1 MSAGVPLLIT
11 SFEALDAAAARTHLY
26 DALGV
31 PWTYVLAKGPPEP
44 AMRALESA
52 PSLSAYY
59 PASIETFL
67 RNPDVL
73 LATRT
78 FSFMRTVAIGA
89 AVLVLVA
96 LLLYLQERQRSQAIA
111 STLARRMGFG
121 RGAETVSLAL
131 ELGAIL
137 AFAAVVGG
145 GIAVAAAAPVVRH
158 VDPLPDNAPAP
169 IFVAP
174 VGVIAVVAAA
184 LVVVTVCAAYLTS
197 WLASRVDVS
206 EALRVA

>member
-1 MSAGVPLLIT
+1 
-11 SFEALDAAAARTHLY
+11 
-26 DALGV
+26 
-31 PWTYVLAKGPPEP
+31 
-44 AMRALESA
+44 MRALESA
-52 PSLSAYY
+52 PSLGAYY

-78 FSFMRTVAIGA
+78 FSFMRTVAVGA

-96 LLLYLQERQRSQAIA
+96 LLLYLQARQRSQAIA
-111 STLARRMGFG
+111 SALARRMGFG
-121 RGAETVSLAL
+121 RSGETLSLAL

-137 AFAAVVGG
+137 AFAGVVGG

-158 VDPLPDNAPAP
+158 IDPLPDYAPAP

-174 VGVIAVVAAA
+174 VGALAVAAAA
-184 LVVVTVCAAYLTS
+184 LVALTMTAAFLTS